1 MKGTFKQCPNGHYYE
16 GDQCPYCRRAN
27 DEDAET
33 VKTAQFIHYD
43 PPIDGDPIWA
53 APPHTKG
60 TGTYDPTIDVNR
72 YGGQNSPRNG
82 GRTMFGYEDESVKG
96 AGGTTN
102 GGTTDMNGPRQG
114 SPRQQGRAARK
125 MVGWLVSYTL
135 NPAGVDY
142 KLYEGRNIIGQDASC
157 SITVPDPFVSATH
170 AVLLFRADRYSL
182 TDQQSSHGTYVND
195 EDIELEPRYLED
207 GDVIKIGK
215 TVFKFKSSL

>member
-33 VKTAQFIHYD
+33 VKTVQFIHPGSDRPY
-43 PPIDGDPIWA
+43 PPTD
-53 APPHTKG
+53 
-60 TGTYDPTIDVNR
+60 TYDPTIDVVGH
-72 YGGQNSPRNG
+72 GGQIPPRNG
-82 GRTMFGYEDESVKG
+82 GRTMFDSENKPVDDY
-96 AGGTTN
+96 
-102 GGTTDMNGPRQG
+102 PQ
-114 SPRQQGRAARK
+114 PGRTARK

-135 NPAGVDY
+135 NPMGVDY
-142 KLYEGRNIIGQDASC
+142 KLYEGRNTIGQDASC
-157 SITVPDPFVSATH
+157 SITVPDPFVSGTH
-170 AVLLFRADRYSL
+170 AVLLFRSDRYSL

-207 GDVIKIGK
+207 GDIIKMGK

>member
-16 GDQCPYCRRAN
+16 GDECPYCRRTKG
-27 DEDAET
+27 EDAET
-33 VKTAQFIHYD
+33 IKTAQFIHSDFDRPYSRTD
-43 PPIDGDPIWA
+43 
-53 APPHTKG
+53 
-60 TGTYDPTIDVNR
+60 TYDPTVAVR
-72 YGGQNSPRNG
+72 PEGQNIPRNG
-82 GRTMFGYEDESVKG
+82 GRTLFGYEDEPG
-96 AGGTTN
+96 FRGTAGTSN
-102 GGTTDMNGPRQG
+102 GGTTDINGPRQG
-114 SPRQQGRAARK
+114 APRQQGRTTRK

-170 AVLLFRADRYSL
+170 AVLLFRSDRYSL

-207 GDVIKIGK
+207 GDIIKIGK